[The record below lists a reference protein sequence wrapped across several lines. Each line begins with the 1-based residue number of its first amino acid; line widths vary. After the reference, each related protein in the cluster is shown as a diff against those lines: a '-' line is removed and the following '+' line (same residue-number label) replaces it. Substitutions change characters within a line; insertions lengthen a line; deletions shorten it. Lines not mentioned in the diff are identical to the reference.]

1 MQEEEKA
8 FKEKITL
15 QYVPHQLHSQ
25 LKHMLGLCTLLSTL
39 CVASCVYLNRL
50 LLLENRREVGQD
62 EADILLLGALF
73 SDQQH
78 VGQHE
83 GNHVQVDKL
92 RGQCRQDSIHHHSL
106 GDRKKQDV
114 L

>member
-1 MQEEEKA
+1 
-8 FKEKITL
+8 
-15 QYVPHQLHSQ
+15 
-25 LKHMLGLCTLLSTL
+25 MLGLHILLSSL
-39 CVASCVYLNRL
+39 KCVASCVYLNRL
-50 LLLENRREVGQD
+50 LLLENGREVGED

-73 SDQQH
+73 SNQQH

-92 RGQCRQDSIHHHSL
+92 GGQCRQDSVYHHSL
-106 GDRKKQDV
+106 GNRKKTKQIV